1 MSDFD
6 FSVTFGKVTITR
18 YRGIGGDVVIPDTID
33 GRPVTAIGDFAFDSC
48 TGLTS
53 ITLGN
58 SITTIGSWAF
68 SGCTG
73 LTSITLGNSI
83 TTIGSWAFSGCTGLA
98 SITFGNSLTS
108 ISLPNSIYH
117 IGYGAF
123 QDCPVTITIRKKGG

>member
-73 LTSITLGNSI
+73 L
-83 TTIGSWAFSGCTGLA
+83 A